1 MVILHHV
8 GDFVGY
14 FQFLLTNHV
23 RLHDNF
29 NVTTE
34 VRVPFF
40 FINQAEFDITVLAQE
55 SMDVVG
61 QIQHTLALYLR
72 WMGGQDRNDI

>member
-1 MVILHHV
+1 MVVLHHV

-14 FQFLLTNHV
+14 FQFFLTNHV

-34 VRVPFF
+34 IRVPFF
-40 FINQAEFDITVLAQE
+40 FINQTKFDITVLAQKR
-55 SMDVVG
+55 MDMVG
-61 QIQHTLALYLR
+61 QVQHTLALYLR
-72 WMGGQDRNDI
+72 WMSGQDRNDI